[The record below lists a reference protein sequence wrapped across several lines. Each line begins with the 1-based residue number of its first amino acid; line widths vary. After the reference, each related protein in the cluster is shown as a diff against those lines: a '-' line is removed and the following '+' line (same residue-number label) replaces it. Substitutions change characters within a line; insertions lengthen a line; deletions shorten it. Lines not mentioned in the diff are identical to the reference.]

1 MKNRNGFTLIELLV
15 TIAIMALILIMIMPA
30 IKSLQE
36 TNKKKEYGYYK
47 DSLIEAAKLYV
58 TKEGEDINSSGY
70 VNWKGCVDIT
80 YNDLIVA
87 DLIKPFQDE
96 NIDCSNS
103 MIRYTKNNK
112 KTKYTYKVVCIDKT
126 GKEVYNENTL
136 ETEEECEVVNT
147 DDKTPPECGSSIGE
161 NTEWTKENV
170 TITMNCTDTESGCKS
185 VTKTFN
191 KTTKID
197 YIEIEDGNGNK
208 NTCPVNV
215 YIDKKGPNCTSS
227 GGSNSWT
234 QNAVT
239 LTGTCSDEESGC
251 VSNITKKY
259 DSEGN
264 WINQSPGVVKDKL
277 GNETTCPANQTVRID
292 RTYPSVRFECVK
304 NPPENPQARTLVR
317 AYVTDNLS
325 GYNCFTAVWS
335 SERETICRG
344 GLTNSTERFYMPQSY
359 GVATF
364 TSLCDVAGNCI
375 PSQLSYGC

>member
-70 VNWKGCVDIT
+70 SNWKGCVDIT

-112 KTKYTYKVVCIDKT
+112 KTKYTYKVVCVDKT

-136 ETEEECEVVNT
+136 ESEEECEVVNL
-147 DDKTPPECGSSIGE
+147 DDKTPPECGSSTGE

-170 TITMNCTDTESGCKS
+170 TITMNCIDTESGCTQSS
-185 VTKTFN
+185 VKQKFTKDTKTAN
-191 KTTKID
+191 
-197 YIEIEDGNGNK
+197 IEIQDKAGNK
-208 NTCPVNV
+208 RKCPVNV
-215 YIDKKGPNCTSS
+215 YIDKTPPLAPKVTNITFETYVTQHLNTCKNIGGGTTNAGCEVKITINKRLLYFMENRTDSDDCSS
-227 GGSNSWT
+227 GVCSGIKSIQYYWQHDGGAEKCNWST
-234 QNAVT
+234 NCAMQGAGT
-239 LTGTCSDEESGC
+239 TGVWPT
-251 VSNITKKY
+251 
-259 DSEGN
+259 
-264 WINQSPGVVKDKL
+264 WIDY
-277 GNETTCPANQTVRID
+277 RI
-292 RTYPSVRFECVK
+292 R
-304 NPPENPQARTLVR
+304 LV
-317 AYVTDNLS
+317 D
-325 GYNCFTAVWS
+325 
-335 SERETICRG
+335 
-344 GLTNSTERFYMPQSY
+344 Q
-359 GVATF
+359 
-364 TSLCDVAGNCI
+364 AGNI
-375 PSQLSYGC
+375 GPYTRINFSKINWP